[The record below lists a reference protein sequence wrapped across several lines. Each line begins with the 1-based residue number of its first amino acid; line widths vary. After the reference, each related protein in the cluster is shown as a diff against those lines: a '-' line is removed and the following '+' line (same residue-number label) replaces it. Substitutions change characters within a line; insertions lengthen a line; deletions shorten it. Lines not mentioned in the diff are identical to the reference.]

1 MQLHCLLAVVT
12 VGILGHTSAAL
23 NGTLPN
29 HPLNGWYPCHD
40 FTFSDTAGSTGQE
53 FSECAVYTAP
63 LCYPGICEPSEF
75 AKPTVDIF
83 VKRLPATVGDAK
95 TAHNVWLLEGG
106 PGYASNKLETR
117 LVELHT
123 LLEGAVNVYT
133 MDHRG
138 TGRSTLLECV
148 AAQITTTGSTLGIK
162 IHPSEV
168 PSCARELQ
176 MKYGD
181 LASFSTT
188 SAAMDISSFISKFSN
203 GASSIVYGKSYGT
216 VVVERLMLL
225 NTPTVAGYV
234 LDGVVTTSAA
244 SPKYISNWDDDVGEV
259 AEHFMELC
267 EQDSTCGS
275 HFQSANLS
283 VTLQDLITR
292 IDNDPNSTCAAL
304 LSNWTDSTFTSPSSV
319 LRKTLSE
326 ILKSTETRTLIPP
339 VVYRLNRCDSNDVE
353 ILNQFFTTMNSPPS
367 SEETPFRSELLFRLI
382 IFSELW
388 QRPSPSTN
396 EMETRFTNA
405 SIADG
410 IYEMLPLYC
419 AFSKEKS
426 ATCDELR
433 LGNYEGEGI
442 IYQRDQYWGKRVKI
456 PTQAS
461 VLLMSGKL
469 DPQTA
474 HKYAEYLLD
483 ALDGSNKELI
493 TFDYAP
499 HIAVSSNTLYNDATG
514 ITRSCGMDL
523 LASYVSNNGDLQH
536 LDRSCMSEMTA
547 FNLTVP
553 IEYVQDYFGTN
564 EAYDGVYDASF
575 SLAEE

>member
-319 LRKTLSE
+319 LRKTL
-326 ILKSTETRTLIPP
+326 K
-339 VVYRLNRCDSNDVE
+339 
-353 ILNQFFTTMNSPPS
+353 
-367 SEETPFRSELLFRLI
+367 TPFRSELLFRLI